1 MLQWQLFTPRDN
13 NLSLSHT
20 FTLQILQELHK
31 LGGPSNAD
39 TKHTA
44 DPDHSWQQMR
54 GSGHLHPC
62 ICCSFKQ
69 MLCCGAER
77 RKLRVF
83 LLSRQEWW
91 QCPSCPRH
99 ISCPV
104 QDTRQDTAWS
114 KSLTKSEEGMA
125 GISGSHSPGSNRVW
139 CYNSLSSFGHLD
151 NSKRKPTVPD
161 GPPSAATMPLCI
173 AVSKSLNAL

>member
-13 NLSLSHT
+13 NLSLSYLHT
-20 FTLQILQELHK
+20 
-31 LGGPSNAD
+31 SNLTGITQAGR
-39 TKHTA
+39 
-44 DPDHSWQQMR
+44 PQQCR
-54 GSGHLHPC
+54 HQAHRRPQPQLATDAGQRTPHPC

-139 CYNSLSSFGHLD
+139 CYNSLSSFGNLD